1 MRARIF
7 VSAAIAAL
15 LAALPQVGGAAATT
29 TTSEAAQT
37 APQAPQIINAK
48 TDTPAAP
55 SPESRSEPKP
65 EAKPAA
71 KPEAKPDTQEA
82 AKKAPPKPVVTL
94 NVDINLTTQRMKVTV
109 GGKVQHDWPISSG
122 RQGYLT
128 PTGSFKPQWKAKM
141 WYSRQWDDAPM
152 PHAIFFHH
160 GVAIHGT
167 YETRRLGRP
176 ASHGCVRLAP
186 QNAATLYALV
196 GKHGMPSTR
205 IVVHGTP
212 RFHGDA
218 YAFSDYEPRPP
229 RDSGDWRYYPDY
241 DDYDPYPRR
250 RYSRRYDYV
259 PMPFPWGVG
268 GRRGGPFGMPG
279 W

>member
-1 MRARIF
+1 MRKIF
-7 VSAAIAAL
+7 VSGIAAL
-15 LAALPQVGGAAATT
+15 LAALPQVGATAATAA
-29 TTSEAAQT
+29 TSEAAQA
-37 APQAPQIINAK
+37 APQAPQIINSK
-48 TDTPAAP
+48 TDSPVAP
-55 SPESRSEPKP
+55 SSESKSESKP
-65 EAKPAA
+65 EAKPET
-71 KPEAKPDTQEA
+71 KPETEEA
-82 AKKAPPKPVVTL
+82 TKKTPPKPVVTL
-94 NVDINLTTQRMKVTV
+94 NVDINLTTQRMRVTV

-128 PTGSFKPQWKAKM
+128 PAGSFKPQWKAKM

-186 QNAATLYALV
+186 QNAATLYTLV

-205 IVVHGTP
+205 IAVHGTP

-218 YAFSDYEPRPP
+218 YAFSDYEPRRP
-229 RDSGDWRYYPDY
+229 RDSGDWRYHPDY

-250 RYSRRYDYV
+250 RYGRRGYDYV
-259 PMPFPWGVG
+259 PVPFPWGGG
-268 GRRGGPFGMPG
+268 GRRGGRFGS